1 MSTDTATEEFKPE
14 YWQWGHDADKPRVLH
29 TMIRIKNADASIRF
43 YRDGLGMKVL
53 DRYDFEHASFSI
65 IFLAYE
71 GYEQGGA
78 IELTYNWGK
87 DDDYTHGDGYGH
99 VAIGVPDIHGTVKR
113 LEELGYECPTQP
125 KRMVPGAPHLAFT
138 KDPDGYMIELIET
151 RHNG

>member
-1 MSTDTATEEFKPE
+1 MSTQAATEDFVPE

-29 TMIRIKNADASIRF
+29 TMVRIKDADASIRF
-43 YRDGLGMKVL
+43 YCEGLGMKVL
-53 DRYDFEHASFSI
+53 DRHDFEHASFSI

-87 DDDYTHGDGYGH
+87 DDDYTHGSGYGH
-99 VAIGVPDIHGTVKR
+99 VAIGVPDIHATVKR
-113 LEELGYECPTQP
+113 LEEMGYECPTQP
-125 KRMVPGAPHLAFT
+125 KRMVPGAPHLAFA

-151 RHNG
+151 NYKA